1 MADVDLAK
9 LGPLFYTGASRF
21 LQANPH
27 FVRAMVAASSSCPIH
42 ASEDIHDATGLKLW
56 SRGRSIDHRLLERLS
71 ERKLRKPIEVC
82 VYAADPVASAAIA
95 QAIEIK
101 VTGSPDL
108 MHVLGSELA
117 RVLNI
122 VEAIVPSPTELM
134 LLSVMRHGCGDMMGH
149 AALVCAIS
157 LAVAAAIG
165 VHADLMRPLARAAL
179 LHDVGEI
186 YLPPLPVESPVR
198 LGSDRIREIRTHVV
212 IGAQVAIELA
222 RSGQA
227 VGHLIAL
234 SHERLNGSG
243 YPRGLGVDDLP
254 LPAQALLFAEAIA
267 RLLGSETNG
276 LRRAAVAAR
285 LVPGEFATDMV
296 NWVSR
301 HGRSGPPVSTP
312 EASIATVGAEL
323 RQIHGQL
330 AQALVMVK
338 LPMRETN
345 AVRATAARWLEA
357 IEALIWVLR
366 AAGIEDALSCG
377 MDLEPQDEIEGVEL
391 TVLVQELR
399 HRIGTLQLGIELSLA
414 DTPELAS
421 SSLVIELLKVLG
433 SRGDG
438 AGEGAAEA
446 TPPP

>member
-27 FVRAMVAASSSCPIH
+27 FVRAMVAASSNCPIH

-56 SRGRSIDHRLLERLS
+56 SRGRSIDHQLLERLS
-71 ERKLRKPIEVC
+71 ERRLRKPIELC
-82 VYAADPVASAAIA
+82 VYAVDPVASAAIA
-95 QAIEIK
+95 REIE
-101 VTGSPDL
+101 VRVSGSADL
-108 MHVLGSELA
+108 MQALGSDLA
-117 RVLNI
+117 RVLK
-122 VEAIVPSPTELM
+122 VVSGIVPSPTELM

-149 AALVCAIS
+149 AALVCAVS

-165 VHADLMRPLARAAL
+165 VHADLMRTLARAAL
-179 LHDVGEI
+179 LHDIGEI
-186 YLPPLPVESPVR
+186 YLPPSPVDSPVR
-198 LGSDRIREIRTHVV
+198 LSSDRIREIRTHVV

-243 YPRGLGVDDLP
+243 YPRGVGVDDLP

-267 RLLGSETNG
+267 DLLGSQTNG

-285 LVPGEFATDMV
+285 LVPGEFAPDMV
-296 NWVSR
+296 DWVSR
-301 HGRSGPPVSTP
+301 HGRSGPPASTP
-312 EASIATVGAEL
+312 EPSTAGVGAEL
-323 RQIHGQL
+323 REIHGQL
-330 AQALVMVK
+330 AQALVVVK

-345 AVRATAARWLEA
+345 AVRAAAARWLEA
-357 IEALIWVLR
+357 IDALIWVLR
-366 AAGIEDALSCG
+366 ATGVEDALSCG
-377 MDLEPQDEIEGVEL
+377 MNLEPQDEIEGVEL
-391 TVLVQELR
+391 SVLVQELR
-399 HRIGTLQLGIELSLA
+399 HRIGTLELSVELSVA
-414 DTPELAS
+414 DKPELAS

-433 SRGDG
+433 SRGER

-446 TPPP
+446 TPTP